1 MNPVIPDSI
10 LNHLLAVPPQ
20 TRLSLEE
27 WQRNF
32 VANLLDL
39 QGQFPTTATPQ
50 ELYQALAYT
59 VRQVLMPNWVKT
71 IQTHSQN
78 NIKKLCYFSTE
89 YALGCHLGNHLINLN
104 LWEPVKQSLE
114 AFNLKLEDLIEQEI
128 QPSLGYGNVA
138 QIPIDQLD
146 SLSTLNIPA
155 IAYGIRYEFG
165 VFDQEIHQGWQV
177 EKVDKWLRYGNPWE
191 MARREATVEVQ
202 LGGHTEAYYDE
213 QGRYRVRWI
222 SHRRIKGVPYD
233 TPISGYQSHQINTL
247 RLWKAE
253 PIVSLNYQDFNIGDY
268 YGTVQGKPYVE
279 LLTKVLFPHDD
290 PIQEKQLRLEQQ
302 FFFVSCSLQDM
313 IRNHLAV
320 RDTLETFH
328 QYYTVQLH
336 DTTSAIAI
344 AELMRLLID
353 EYGLDWEKAWSIT
366 RQTFTYI
373 NPTLLPE
380 VQEKW
385 AVGLLGSLLPRH
397 LEIIYEIN
405 NRWLINIR
413 SQYLGD
419 FNKLARLSLI
429 DETGE
434 RYVRMTHLACVGSYA
449 INGISIWQTEGLKQ
463 GIIPDFYELSPE
475 KFKTISSGITPRRWL
490 VLANPNLTQ
499 LINYKIGE
507 SWIKN
512 LAELQRLEGEL
523 EQAEFRLAWRT
534 VKQENK
540 QNLANYIE
548 NKCKITVNPDSIFDI
563 QIERIQEYK
572 RQHLNILKII
582 TLYNRI
588 RKNPKGDY
596 VPQTFIFGGKTAP
609 GYVMGKLMIKLI
621 HAVGQVVNSDPIIGD
636 RLKVV
641 FIPNVN
647 LTLSQRIYPAA
658 DVSEHLAMAGKKA
671 GGLAIL
677 KPAINGALTMGI
689 VDGASEEL
697 RQAVGEDNFFDF
709 GLSLSE
715 TEELKAKGYN
725 PWSYYHGNENLREC
739 IDQIASGYFSQGDP
753 NLFKTLIDALLYHDE
768 YMVFADYQS
777 YLDCQDLVSRTYRD
791 WEKWTKMSILNVARL
806 GRFSSDTIVQ
816 NYCQNIWQIASVE

>member
-1 MNPVIPDSI
+1 MNPLSPDSI
-10 LNHLLAVPPQ
+10 VSDLMAVDPQ
-20 TRLSLEE
+20 TTLSLDDL
-27 WQRNF
+27 QRKF
-32 VANLLDL
+32 AANLLYL
-39 QGQFPTTATPQ
+39 QGQLPTTATPQ

-59 VRQVLMPNWVKT
+59 IRQVLMPDWVKT
-71 IQTHSQN
+71 IQQDAQN
-78 NIKKLCYFSTE
+78 KVKRVCYFSTE
-89 YALGCHLGNHLINLN
+89 YALGCHLANHLINFN
-104 LWEPVKQSLE
+104 LWEPLQQSLE
-114 AFNLKLEDLIEQEI
+114 AFNLKLQDLIDQEI
-128 QPSLGYGNVA
+128 QPSLGYGNVS
-138 QIPIDQLD
+138 QLPIDQLD
-146 SLSTLNIPA
+146 SLSTLNLPA

-191 MARREATVEVQ
+191 IARPEAMVEVK

-222 SHRRIKGVPYD
+222 SLRRIKGVPYD
-233 TPISGYQSHQINTL
+233 TPISGYQSHRINTL

-253 PIVSLNYQDFNIGDY
+253 PIVSLNYQDFNLEDY

-279 LLTKVLFPHDD
+279 LLTKVLYPHDE

-313 IRNHLAV
+313 IRHHLATGKTL
-320 RDTLETFH
+320 DTFD
-328 QYYTVQLH
+328 QSYTIQLH
-336 DTTSAIAI
+336 DTPSAIAI

-353 EYGLDWEKAWSIT
+353 EYGLEWEQAWSIT
-366 RQTFTYI
+366 RQTFTYV

-380 VQEKW
+380 LQEKW
-385 AVGLLGSLLPRH
+385 PIGLLGSLLPRH

-405 NRWLINIR
+405 NRFLINIR
-413 SQYLGD
+413 SQYPGD
-419 FNKLARLSLI
+419 FSKLAKLSLI

-449 INGISIWQTEGLKQ
+449 INGISNWQTERLQ
-463 GIIPDFYELSPE
+463 QAIIPDFYELSPE
-475 KFKTISSGITPRRWL
+475 KFRTISSGITPRRWL
-490 VLANPNLTQ
+490 VLANSNLTH
-499 LINYKIGE
+499 LITSKIGN

-512 LAELQRLEGEL
+512 LTDLHRLEAELDQP
-523 EQAEFRLAWRT
+523 EFRLAWR
-534 VKQENK
+534 KIKEENK
-540 QNLANYIE
+540 QQLASYIKL
-548 NKCKITVNPDSIFDI
+548 NCGIKVNPDSIFDI

-588 RKNPKGDY
+588 RKNPNGDY

-621 HAVGQVVNSDPIIGD
+621 HAVGQVVNSDSIIGD

-647 LTLSQRIYPAA
+647 ITLSQRIYPAA

-677 KPAINGALTMGI
+677 KPALNGALTMGI
-689 VDGASEEL
+689 VDGASAEL
-697 RQAVGEDNFFDF
+697 RHAVGEENFFDF
-709 GLSLSE
+709 GLNLPE
-715 TEELKAKGYN
+715 TEALKAKGYN
-725 PWSYYHGNENLREC
+725 PWSYYHGNENLRQC

-768 YMVFADYQS
+768 YMLFADYQS
-777 YLDCQDLVSRTYRD
+777 YMDCQDQVIQTYQN
-791 WEKWTKMSILNVARL
+791 WEKWTRMSILNVARL
-806 GRFSSDTIVQ
+806 GRFSSDAIVQ
-816 NYCQNIWQIASVE
+816 TYSENIWHIHPV